1 MGNDNIRDT
10 LNDAKDAVGKGIDN
24 VKDSANQAMHNSTA
38 EAEKTRRDVDGENM
52 TASEKVGSMFNE
64 GKNRTQA
71 EMDAA
76 KKDVRN
82 NT

>member
-10 LNDAKDAVGKGIDN
+10 FNEAKDSVEKGVGN
-24 VKDSANQAMHNSTA
+24 VRDSANEAMHNSTA
-38 EAEKTRRDVDGENM
+38 DAEKTRREVDGNNM
-52 TASEKVGSMFNE
+52 TASEKAGSMFNE
-64 GKNRTQA
+64 SKNRAQG

-76 KKDVRN
+76 KKDIRN